1 MVSSIA
7 QGLEISNNQ
16 RVSPAFGKKNNETGL
31 QECNGRD
38 HCEFSFKGNN
48 KSNKISQEQKNEII
62 HNAKVTSAGWSAF
75 AGPLA
80 SIYFAL
86 MKDDEIAKKYNLNA
100 ENDKEF
106 IKEVREKQL
115 LATIPGAVGWL
126 GFIAPGIILGGLSW
140 AYFKFKEDPQDQDF
154 LRPEKLNQQND

>member
-7 QGLEISNNQ
+7 QELAISNNQ
-16 RVSPAFGKKNNETGL
+16 RVSPAFGKKINEIGL
-31 QECNGRD
+31 QQCNRRD
-38 HCEFSFKGNN
+38 HFQPSFK
-48 KSNKISQEQKNEII
+48 SNAISQEQKNEII

-86 MKDDEIAKKYNLNA
+86 MKDDEIAKEYNLNA

-115 LATIPGAVGWL
+115 LATIPGALGWF
-126 GFIAPGIILGGLSW
+126 GFIAPGIFLGGLSW
-140 AYFKFKEDPQDQDF
+140 AYFKFKEDPQDQNF